1 MATTTDY
8 LNKLVTQKNT
18 LADNLV
24 TKGVTA
30 THDETLETLIPKVL
44 DISSGSTEQKGVYP
58 LDSGGY
64 PTGDVIIPEGVV
76 TLNSDSPK
84 LNNNQNVTSIE
95 LPSTFREFASS
106 ACSYARSLTDVTI
119 KNDNYVFFGGSAFK
133 ECNALTNIHF
143 TNPNT
148 KVKFLENG
156 YGKYF
161 FSNTNI
167 TDSVVEEIL
176 ARTITGL
183 GEYAFEKCLNLKELT
198 LPILG
203 KHMIMGSSGIT
214 KIIVNDGITIMPEGA
229 LRDLK
234 ALKYIY
240 IPSSIVDS
248 QWLTKTN
255 GYSTYFLYNDVN
267 IETIEV
273 GRDWNASVNFSVSD
287 KLTKECIVNIFNNL
301 KDLSGEDS
309 KSLVF
314 GEVNLA
320 KLTDEEKAIATN
332 KNWILS

>member
-1 MATTTDY
+1 MSTTADL
-8 LNKLVTQKNT
+8 LNKLVSQKNT

-24 TKGVTA
+24 EKGVEA
-30 THDETLETLIPKVL
+30 THDETLETLVPKVL

-64 PTGDVIIPEGVV
+64 PTGDVIVPEGVV
-76 TLNSDSPK
+76 TLNSDSTK
-84 LNNNQNVTSIE
+84 LHYNQNVTSIE
-95 LPSTFREFASS
+95 LPSTFREFAGS
-106 ACSYARSLTDVTI
+106 ACSYSSSFTDVTI
-119 KNDNYVFFGGSAFK
+119 KSDDYVFFNGRVFE

-148 KVKFLENG
+148 KVKFLENS

-183 GEYAFEKCLNLKELT
+183 GEYAFEKCSNLKELT

-203 KHMIMGSSGIT
+203 KHMFMGSSGIT

-255 GYSTYFLYNDVN
+255 GYATYFLNNDVN

-273 GRDWNASVNFSVSD
+273 GDGWNASANFSVSN

>member
-1 MATTTDY
+1 MSTTADL
-8 LNKLVTQKNT
+8 LNKLVSQKNT

-24 TKGVTA
+24 EKGVEA
-30 THDETLETLIPKVL
+30 AHDETLETLVPKVL

-64 PTGDVIIPEGVV
+64 PTGDVIVPEGVV

-84 LNNNQNVTSIE
+84 LHYNQNVTSIE
-95 LPSTFREFASS
+95 LPLTFREFASS
-106 ACSYARSLTDVTI
+106 ACSYSRSLTDVTI
-119 KNDNYVFFGGSAFK
+119 KNDDYVLFGSSAFQ

-143 TNPNT
+143 ANPNT
-148 KVKFLENG
+148 KVKFPES
-156 YGKYF
+156 YQGKYF

-183 GEYAFEKCLNLKELT
+183 GEYAFKNCLNLKELT

-203 KHMIMGSSGIT
+203 NHMFMGSSGIT

-229 LRDLK
+229 FRDIK

-248 QWLTKTN
+248 EWLTKTN
-255 GYSTYFLYNDVN
+255 GYTTYFLQHDVN

-273 GRDWNASVNFSVSD
+273 GDGWNASANFSVSD

>member
-30 THDETLETLIPKVL
+30 THDETLETLVPKVL

-84 LNNNQNVTSIE
+84 LRYNQNVTSIE
-95 LPSTFREFASS
+95 LPSTFREFATS
-106 ACSYARSLTDVTI
+106 ACFYARSLTDVTI
-119 KNDNYVFFGGSAFK
+119 KNDDYVLFGGSAFE

-143 TNPNT
+143 INPNT

-156 YGKYF
+156 GKYF

-183 GEYAFEKCLNLKELT
+183 GEYAFKNCSNLKELT

-203 KHMIMGSSGIT
+203 KHMFMGSSGIT
-214 KIIVNDGITIMPEGA
+214 KIIMNDGITDMPEGA

-248 QWLTKTN
+248 EWLTKTN
-255 GYSTYFLYNDVN
+255 GYTTYFLQHDAN

-273 GRDWNASVNFSVSD
+273 GDGWNASANFSVSD

-320 KLTDEEKAIATN
+320 KLADEEKAIATN
-332 KNWILS
+332 KNWTLA